1 MCKKKNIFG
10 WATMYKEC
18 EKVKPTSCTGILTQ
32 GLCFYILTSAF
43 CKTSLRKERSEVHSL
58 PAIKLL
64 SNATCRQETKRRA
77 GKKKNQLSNR
87 HSLQEPVHICQ
98 LLQTTLRNVPSD
110 GRPTETPNSKVQL
123 AVTLFRHSLLL

>member
-10 WATMYKEC
+10 WAAMYKEC

-77 GKKKNQLSNR
+77 GKKKSALQQTQLPGTSSHLSAASN
-87 HSLQEPVHICQ
+87 HFEKCAL
-98 LLQTTLRNVPSD
+98 
-110 GRPTETPNSKVQL
+110 
-123 AVTLFRHSLLL
+123 